1 MVSASRSFFL
11 MSLSDDQSRAIAEFP
26 EVLQKLI
33 HAELA
38 AGNSILEIGAG
49 FPAPPVGACL
59 KLAKK
64 VSTRAHESDNE
75 IDFRAR
81 NSSLHSGEFTDGKR
95 FFFVL
100 EPPDEPAAYPDMDAI
115 GAEREARQRAA
126 DEELCALRE
135 REVRQ
140 AIEAARARSEEAAS
154 EVVTIRHPM
163 PLVSRFLESMEM
175 NLDRWHDGTGYDLTV
190 FESATPEELNQIEK
204 LLIARPLE
212 DWRDVEALAALDSAP
227 ARACL
232 RRAFERAGLSQ
243 KIDLICYAT
252 SVFTDDER
260 AEVLVEAL
268 REAGQGQAMIHVMLE
283 IQAFHPPCIIEA
295 LLEGVKTHEDVI
307 AGEFAMMLLFL
318 HGKADS
324 PYDHQWRPFMLRF
337 QGEARE
343 PLVQELRS
351 NLGLAD

>member
-1 MVSASRSFFL
+1 
-11 MSLSDDQSRAIAEFP
+11 MSLSDAQSHAITEFP
-26 EVLQKLI
+26 EVLQRLI

-59 KLAKK
+59 KLEKK
-64 VSTRAHESDNE
+64 VSTRARESDND

-115 GAEREARQRAA
+115 RAEREARQRAA
-126 DEELCALRE
+126 DEELCALRD

-140 AIEAARARSEEAAS
+140 AIEAARARPDEDVSPKIA
-154 EVVTIRHPM
+154 IRHPT

-175 NLDRWHDGTGYDLTV
+175 NFDRWHDGTGYDLTV
-190 FESATPEELNQIEK
+190 FESATPNERKQLEK
-204 LLIARPLE
+204 LLITRPLA

-227 ARACL
+227 ARAYL
-232 RRAFERAGLSQ
+232 RRVFERTGLSQ
-243 KIDLICYAT
+243 KIDIISYAT
-252 SVFTDDER
+252 SLFTDDER
-260 AEVLVEAL
+260 AEVLVKAL
-268 REAGQGQAMIHVMLE
+268 QEAGQGQAMIHVMLE
-283 IQAFHPPCIIEA
+283 IQAFHPPCIMEA
-295 LLEGVKTHEDVI
+295 LLEGVKAREDVI

-318 HGKADS
+318 HGKAES
-324 PYDHQWRPFMLRF
+324 PYDDKWRPFMLRF

-343 PLVQELRS
+343 PLCQELCRH
-351 NLGLAD
+351 LGLADK